1 MIHAFMLQWQS
12 TNTIIV
18 VKHFYLVGYLAVDAI
33 RAIVFVIV
41 QTRIQTPAVPSL
53 QSIATCFNETP
64 DILLLSLLNQEI
76 HHP

>member
-12 TNTIIV
+12 TNTIVV
-18 VKHFYLVGYLAVDAI
+18 VKHFYLAVDAI
-33 RAIVFVIV
+33 SAMVFVII
-41 QTRIQTPAVPSL
+41 QSRIQAPAVPSL
-53 QSIATCFNETP
+53 QSTATCSNETH